1 MKDTLQK
8 TEGTEG
14 QDTLKELKDEI
25 KKSFLYAAQSK
36 IEVIILLSE
45 YYPIIVPYVK
55 MAFLVGYYY
64 V

>member
-8 TEGTEG
+8 AEGTEG

-36 IEVIILLSE
+36 KKMQLYDYQVIAIYLTTC
-45 YYPIIVPYVK
+45 
-55 MAFLVGYYY
+55 
-64 V
+64 

>member
-25 KKSFLYAAQSK
+25 KKHFYMQRRAKKMQLYDYQ
-36 IEVIILLSE
+36 VIAIYLA
-45 YYPIIVPYVK
+45 IC
-55 MAFLVGYYY
+55 
-64 V
+64 

>member
-36 IEVIILLSE
+36 KGII
-45 YYPIIVPYVK
+45 I
-55 MAFLVGYYY
+55 
-64 V
+64 

>member
-14 QDTLKELKDEI
+14 QDTLKELKELKDEI

-36 IEVIILLSE
+36 KDAII
-45 YYPIIVPYVK
+45 
-55 MAFLVGYYY
+55 
-64 V
+64 

>member
-25 KKSFLYAAQSK
+25 KKTFLYAAQSK
-36 IEVIILLSE
+36 KMQLYDYQVIAIYLT
-45 YYPIIVPYVK
+45 IC
-55 MAFLVGYYY
+55 
-64 V
+64 